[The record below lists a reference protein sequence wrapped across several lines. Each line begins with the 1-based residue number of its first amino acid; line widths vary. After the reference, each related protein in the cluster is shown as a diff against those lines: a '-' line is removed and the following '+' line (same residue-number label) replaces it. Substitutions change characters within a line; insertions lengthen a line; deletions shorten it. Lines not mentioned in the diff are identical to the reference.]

1 MRQWTHWLL
10 PVGLA
15 LIQLTGCQKRAVFNP
30 GLAGRYFPLASGL
43 TWTYQVTY
51 PNGAH
56 ETISDHVVKRDR
68 TRVVGDAVLVV
79 SHYSDHWTRA
89 VRADLPQSYP
99 AEMNEVETHYIVEG
113 GYISRIASL
122 GGRAPI
128 RLEEHHFLPQYLWP
142 DRSWSNTLL
151 PFAHSPYDVLNI
163 SQNHRSVLESDVVVV
178 PAGRFSQ
185 CIRVETEASYR
196 SRYGIGDR
204 RFFTD
209 WYAPDV
215 GVVKTIVSSGGA
227 DGREMARIELLR
239 FAKSETATPPQSPS
253 RVSIIPLSSAIVKP
267 LVTVG
272 PSTRK

>member
-15 LIQLTGCQKRAVFNP
+15 LIQLAGCQKRAVFNP
-30 GLAGRYFPLASGL
+30 GLAGRFFPLAPGL

-56 ETISDHVVKRDR
+56 ETISDHVVNHDG
-68 TRVVGDAVLVV
+68 TRVFGDAVLVV
-79 SHYSDHWTRA
+79 SQYSDHGTRA

-99 AEMNEVETHYIVEG
+99 AEINEVETHYIVEG
-113 GYISRIASL
+113 GYISRIASP

-128 RLEEHHFLPQYLWP
+128 RLEERHFLPQYLWP

-151 PFAHSPYDVLNI
+151 PFAHSPDDVLNI
-163 SQNHRSVLESDVVVV
+163 SQNHRSFLESDVVVV

-185 CIRVETEASYR
+185 CIRVETEAA
-196 SRYGIGDR
+196 YGSPFGLGDR
-204 RFFTD
+204 RYFTD

-215 GVVKTIVSSGGA
+215 GLVRTIVSSGGR
-227 DGREMARIELLR
+227 DGREMARIELLH
-239 FAKSETATPPQSPS
+239 FAKSEKAAPPQSPS
-253 RVSIIPLSSAIVKP
+253 RVSLVPLSSRIVKP
-267 LVTVG
+267 AATVG
-272 PSTRK
+272 PSSPK

>member
-10 PVGLA
+10 GVGLA

-30 GLAGRYFPLASGL
+30 GLAGRFFPLSPGL

-56 ETISDHVVKRDR
+56 ERVTDHVVKRDG
-68 TRVVGDAVLVV
+68 TRVVGDAVLV
-79 SHYSDHWTRA
+79 SRYSDDGTRA
-89 VRADLPQSYP
+89 VQANLPQSYP

-128 RLEEHHFLPQYLWP
+128 RLEERHFLPQYLWP

-151 PFAHSPYDVLNI
+151 PFAHSPDDVLNI
-163 SQNHRSVLESDVVVV
+163 SQNHRSFLEPDLVGV

-185 CIRVETEASYR
+185 CIRVETEALYR
-196 SRYGIGDR
+196 SPSGIGDR
-204 RFFTD
+204 RYFTD

-215 GVVKTIVSSGGA
+215 GLVKTIVSSDGP

-239 FAKSETATPPQSPS
+239 FAKSEMATPPQSPS
-253 RVSIIPLSSAIVKP
+253 RVSIVPLSSTIVKP
-267 LVTVG
+267 FVTVG
-272 PSTRK
+272 PSTHK